1 MIECE
6 KKSESLQLSTV
17 QSFDEKFMAR
27 ALELA
32 HQASAINEVPVGA
45 VLVKENQII
54 GVGFNQSITLLD
66 PTAHAEIVALRSA
79 AKAIGNYRLVNTTLY
94 VTLEPCAMCLS
105 AMVHARI
112 QRLVFAATDPKTGAV
127 CSAIHLLDE
136 PFFNHKIQW
145 SQGPYVVESARLL
158 RAFFQERR

>member
-1 MIECE
+1 MIGCE
-6 KKSESLQLSTV
+6 KNLDSLELSTA

-32 HQASAINEVPVGA
+32 HHAKSRDEVPVGA
-45 VLVKENQII
+45 VLVKDNQII
-54 GVGFNQSITLLD
+54 GEGFNQPITLSD

-127 CSAIHLLDE
+127 CSATHLLDA

-145 SQGPYVVESARLL
+145 SQGPYVAESVKLL